1 MIAEIMAV
9 GPLQVNATL
18 IGCEETKIAMITDP
32 GGDVNDILARLSHH
46 GLKLEIIALTH
57 AHADH
62 VGGIATLKEQTQARI
77 YMHLADQ
84 EIYDAA
90 PAIGRM
96 FGFSVN
102 KLPPVDRYIQEN
114 DVFSVG
120 QIAVKVIE
128 TPGHTP
134 GGVTFHLKADHN
146 KDILIA
152 GDTLFLGSIGRTD
165 LPGGNFNDLMSSI
178 KNKIFQYPDET
189 VVITGHG
196 PMTSVGKEKATNP
209 FVN

>member
-1 MIAEIMAV
+1 MIAEIMTV

-62 VGGIATLKEQTQARI
+62 VGGVATLKEKTQASI
-77 YMHLADQ
+77 YLHSADQ
-84 EIYDAA
+84 SIYDSAT
-90 PAIGRM
+90 AIGRM
-96 FGFSVN
+96 FGFSVS
-102 KLPPVDRYIQEN
+102 KLPPVDQYIQEG

-120 QIAVKVIE
+120 KIAVKVIE

-134 GGVTFHLKADHN
+134 GGVTFHLKAGPD

-165 LPGGNFNDLMSSI
+165 LPGGNFNDLMASI

-196 PMTSVGKEKATNP
+196 PMTSVGREKATNP

>member
-62 VGGIATLKEQTQARI
+62 VGGIAALKEHTQASI

-96 FGFSVN
+96 FGFSVS

-134 GGVTFHLKADHN
+134 GGVTFHLKAD

-165 LPGGNFNDLMSSI
+165 LPGGNFNDLMRSI

-196 PMTSVGKEKATNP
+196 PMTSVGREKATNP